1 MDRAITGNAGDPRAV
16 KTAKRLQA
24 RREAFALD
32 QLQATLKTPAGR
44 AVIWDLLTRTG
55 VFASI
60 FRQSSEIY
68 YLAGRQDVGHE
79 LLALCMQAGKDL
91 YLLME
96 TEARNRQER
105 DDREIDA
112 TQTARA
118 DE

>member
-1 MDRAITGNAGDPRAV
+1 
-16 KTAKRLQA
+16 
-24 RREAFALD
+24 
-32 QLQATLKTPAGR
+32 
-44 AVIWDLLTRTG
+44 
-55 VFASI
+55 
-60 FRQSSEIY
+60 
-68 YLAGRQDVGHE
+68 LAGRQDVGHE